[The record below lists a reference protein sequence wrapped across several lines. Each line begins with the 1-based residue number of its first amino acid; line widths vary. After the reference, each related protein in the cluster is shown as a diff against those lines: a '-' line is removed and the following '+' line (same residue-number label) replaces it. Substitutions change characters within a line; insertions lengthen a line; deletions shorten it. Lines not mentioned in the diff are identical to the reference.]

1 MFKIII
7 DTYFGIS
14 PTLNIIR
21 LIVGLGKEIIKDI
34 VPVLKGVFNL
44 TVWVCIATIVGAFI

>member
-44 TVWVCIATIVGAFI
+44 TVWVCIATVVGAFI

>member
-1 MFKIII
+1 MFRLII

-21 LIVGLGKEIIKDI
+21 VIVGLGKEIIKDI
-34 VPVLKGVFNL
+34 VPVLKGVFTL
-44 TVWVCIATIVGAFI
+44 TIWICIATVVGAFI

>member
-1 MFKIII
+1 MFRLII

-21 LIVGLGKEIIKDI
+21 VIVGLGKEIIKDI
-34 VPVLKGVFNL
+34 VPVLKGVFTL
-44 TVWVCIATIVGAFI
+44 TVWICIANVVEAFI

>member
-1 MFKIII
+1 MFRLII

-21 LIVGLGKEIIKDI
+21 VIVGLGKEIIKDI
-34 VPVLKGVFNL
+34 VPVLKGVFTL
-44 TVWVCIATIVGAFI
+44 TVWFCIATVVGAFI

>member
-1 MFKIII
+1 MFRLII

-21 LIVGLGKEIIKDI
+21 VIVGLGKEIIKDI
-34 VPVLKGVFNL
+34 VPVLKGVFTL
-44 TVWVCIATIVGAFI
+44 TVWFCIATVGEAFL